1 MATQVT
7 TLTSDSFAF
16 VPFVNEIEMS
26 NKYERQ
32 YLVLSSPIVNIN
44 NFFKIKQ

>member
-32 YLVLSSPIVNIN
+32 YLVVPL
-44 NFFKIKQ
+44 